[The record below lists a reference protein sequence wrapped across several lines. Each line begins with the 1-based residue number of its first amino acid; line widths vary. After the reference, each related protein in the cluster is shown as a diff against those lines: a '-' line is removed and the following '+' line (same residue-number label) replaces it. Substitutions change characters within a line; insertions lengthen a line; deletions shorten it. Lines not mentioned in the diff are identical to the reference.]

1 MHNFDQ
7 KSLSLCGG
15 CGDGGGTIERV
26 TKGNKRRETVNRYFE
41 RTSFDEIGGE
51 EIQPGQN
58 FTKKLHFM
66 IVECSSVG
74 HSEHRAG
81 S

>member
-7 KSLSLCGG
+7 KSLSLCWGG
-15 CGDGGGTIERV
+15 GGGGTIEKV
-26 TKGNKRRETVNRYFE
+26 TKGNKRCETVNRYFE
-41 RTSFDEIGGE
+41 RTSFDEIGEE

-58 FTKKLHFM
+58 FTKKLHLM
-66 IVECSSVG
+66 VVECSSVR
-74 HSEHRAG
+74 HLEHRAC